1 MSRIKALTAGLAAAG
16 CLIAVAGCSSVSNS
30 VDQSSAGSPKT
41 FSNVAY
47 VGWPN
52 DWVSSMGNY
61 TLTGSG
67 TSKDN
72 KPFFDTV
79 VLFASNIVSS
89 TNPPTTNTPALNILN
104 SDLGETNPKGS
115 APDISWITGAV
126 NSLHAQGVSVQLAI
140 LPNGGQQNGWSCS
153 STNATGAQTFAEQVA
168 NAVTTYGF
176 DGISIDDE
184 YASCSGSVTG
194 LQTMVNAIQAQPAM
208 KNKVITESVYYP
220 MAYQFPT
227 IAPSLAQVYTEDY
240 NGTSDID
247 SLSQYPGVAASNFF
261 VGISPYDPTY
271 DVTQT
276 NQSHCGIN
284 EAATANAVGK
294 QLASSSTTYG
304 GAMVFSPVQQL
315 NGTAGQAEYYTQL
328 AQGEYGS
335 GATVTYPSSAPQPP
349 AFANPCSTMNPAD
362 VTPAKPK
369 K

>member
-1 MSRIKALTAGLAAAG
+1 M
-16 CLIAVAGCSSVSNS
+16 
-30 VDQSSAGSPKT
+30 
-41 FSNVAY
+41 
-47 VGWPN
+47 
-52 DWVSSMGNY
+52 
-61 TLTGSG
+61 
-67 TSKDN
+67 
-72 KPFFDTV
+72 
-79 VLFASNIVSS
+79 SS

-227 IAPSLAQVYTEDY
+227 IAPSLAV
-240 NGTSDID
+240 I
-247 SLSQYPGVAASNFF
+247 
-261 VGISPYDPTY
+261 
-271 DVTQT
+271 
-276 NQSHCGIN
+276 
-284 EAATANAVGK
+284 
-294 QLASSSTTYG
+294 
-304 GAMVFSPVQQL
+304 
-315 NGTAGQAEYYTQL
+315 TAGKARAARVL
-328 AQGEYGS
+328 APGGRLLSLDFQILSPLEAG
-335 GATVTYPSSAPQPP
+335 
-349 AFANPCSTMNPAD
+349 
-362 VTPAKPK
+362 
-369 K
+369 